1 MQIVMYTVRQ
11 LALTLCAIFVVLSY
25 AGTLAG
31 ALPHVIDPTEYF
43 DFFGDRDSAGIRY
56 WQTMLHIAPAM
67 VALLVGA
74 LQFSLSIRKN
84 LPKLHVVA
92 GRTYLIAV
100 LASGTG
106 SLAIAPFALGGK
118 FNAAGFA
125 LLAFAWIV
133 TTLMAFWHVRNGRI
147 NLHRAFMIMS
157 YALTLAG
164 VTLRLQLGI
173 FTGLMDMAFLR
184 AYSIV
189 AWSSWIPNLIVA
201 VWWTRFRPLPLNKRR
216 A

>member
-1 MQIVMYTVRQ
+1 MQIVMYTIRQ
-11 LALTLCAIFVVLSY
+11 LALTLGAIFIVLSY

-31 ALPHVIDPTEYF
+31 ALPYVIDSTVYF

-56 WQTMLHIAPAM
+56 WQTMLHIVPAII
-67 VALLVGA
+67 ALLVGVV
-74 LQFSLSIRKN
+74 QFSLSIRKN
-84 LPKLHVVA
+84 FPELHAIA
-92 GRTYLIAV
+92 GRAYLISV
-100 LASGTG
+100 LASACGG
-106 SLAIAPFALGGK
+106 LAITPFAIGGK
-118 FNAAGFA
+118 FNSAGFA
-125 LLAFAWIV
+125 LLALAWVI

-164 VTLRLQLGI
+164 VTLRFQLGI
-173 FTGLMDMAFLR
+173 FTGLMEMEYLR

-189 AWSSWIPNLIVA
+189 AWSSWIPNLFVA
-201 VWWTRFRPLPLNKRR
+201 VWWTRFRPLALNKRR